1 MDLLLAILNLDSLKE
16 AVGESVLTYPAL
28 VAAVSLDSIL
38 PVAPGETAMIAA
50 GVLVAD
56 GELNVVLIFLA
67 GMAGGMLGDNVSFW
81 LGAVLGPRA
90 GRRLFRSER
99 GQERVDWARRQ
110 LERRGGVIILA
121 ARFIPGGRT
130 ATTFSAG
137 ALEMPWRRFLPI
149 DAAAAALW
157 SAYVVLLGY
166 FGGSAFADSLWKP
179 LVGAVL
185 VAILVAATAE
195 LLRRLL

>member
-1 MDLLLAILNLDSLKE
+1 
-16 AVGESVLTYPAL
+16 
-28 VAAVSLDSIL
+28 
-38 PVAPGETAMIAA
+38 
-50 GVLVAD
+50 
-56 GELNVVLIFLA
+56 
-67 GMAGGMLGDNVSFW
+67 MLGDNVSFW

-90 GRRLFRSER
+90 GRRLFSSER
-99 GQERVDWARRQ
+99 GEGRVDWARRQ
-110 LERRGGVIILA
+110 LERRGSVIILA

-130 ATTFSAG
+130 ATTSSAG

-149 DAAAAALW
+149 DVAAALW
-157 SAYVVLLGY
+157 SSYVVMLDY

-179 LVGAVL
+179 LVAALL